1 MTCLRYI
8 ICAPAMSGSA
18 GVRALY
24 LLRNELVAHGHDAQ
38 MFVYARKSRRLT
50 STPNQVLRVD
60 AKTREYDIVVYPETV
75 WGNPLGFRRVVRW
88 VLNTPS
94 LLGGSSHFGD
104 GELVFTW
111 MPRYQSSTPCLRV
124 DTIDHSLFYADH
136 CKRDTDAVFVH
147 KNGRVRTT
155 PELADAVEI
164 TIDRPDSRQDLA
176 NLLRHTRTLYSH
188 DANSSLMAEAEACG
202 AEVKL
207 ITKTGFADYQPFDP
221 PFNRALFEM
230 QLAEFISQTQAMPA
244 AKISRSF
251 LIMRSLLRPLNFVF
265 LCLFAALRR
274 LHPSPWTRKWS
285 AYYSQCVF
293 LHP

>member
-1 MTCLRYI
+1 
-8 ICAPAMSGSA
+8 MSGSA

-24 LLRNELVAHGHDAQ
+24 LLRDELAAHGHDAQ
-38 MFVYARKSRRLT
+38 MFVYARTSRRLM

-60 AKTREYDIVVYPETV
+60 AKTREHDIVVYPETV

-88 VLNTPS
+88 VLNTPG
-94 LLGGSSHFGD
+94 LQGGSSRFDD
-104 GELVFTW
+104 GELVFAW
-111 MPRYQSSTPCLRV
+111 APRYLASAPCLRV
-124 DTIDHSLFYADH
+124 DTIDRSLFYDDH

-147 KNGRVRTT
+147 KNGHVRAT

-164 TIDRPDSRQDLA
+164 TIDRPASRQDLA
-176 NLLRHTRTLYSH
+176 ALLRCTRTLYSH

-207 ITKTGFADYQPFDP
+207 ITKTGFADYQPLDP
-221 PFNRALFEM
+221 PFNRALFEV
-230 QLAEFISQTQAMPA
+230 QLADFISQTQSMPA
-244 AKISRSF
+244 TEVSRSF
-251 LIMRSLLRPLNFVF
+251 LIMRSLFRPLNFVF